1 MQYRYKCPSPY
12 AITQLHSS
20 QLKEAI
26 YESLAA
32 LPKEIIELI
41 INMISG
47 KDLVR
52 HLQSKWEPLK
62 DVLDLPSKDWHHFNN
77 FKPPEGMQVRFWF
90 DNKVEQFKL
99 SVIDDVNI
107 TYQSVFENLD
117 LYRFFSAPDFCYRTL
132 CFFPG
137 INVNSGTTYNIG
149 EKYCWYSYL
158 IHQDTGYAIELIE
171 SEGASQISYYYVG
184 KKNNEALADRQK
196 LLKFA
201 ADIVELLN
209 AYLDCNTYYHPGA
222 VIVHKPNLERYIT
235 EPKLD
240 FQTSNEEHLQE
251 RIFAKFASTAFSP
264 AFLEKTIPFKCTF
277 TLKKLQLGFVIPS
290 ALLFYALLSG
300 YTMKDIKPF
309 INQKIIGVWSVCLVH
324 RATRTRVILMDAN
337 GFASARIEKDE
348 NTLCSFDLNVL
359 LDWICSGRS
368 LHPAGFVNGSA
379 L

>member
-1 MQYRYKCPSPY
+1 MQYRYKCPSPF

-20 QLKEAI
+20 QLEEAI

-62 DVLDLPSKDWHHFNN
+62 KVLDFPSKDWHHFNN
-77 FKPPEGMQVRFWF
+77 FKPPEGMHVRFWF

-107 TYQSVFENLD
+107 TYQS
-117 LYRFFSAPDFCYRTL
+117 
-132 CFFPG
+132 
-137 INVNSGTTYNIG
+137 
-149 EKYCWYSYL
+149 
-158 IHQDTGYAIELIE
+158 DTGYAIELIE
-171 SEGASQISYYYVG
+171 SEGSSQISYYYVG

-222 VIVHKPNLERYIT
+222 VIVHKPNFERYIT

-240 FQTSNEEHLQE
+240 FQTSNKEQLQE
-251 RIFAKFASTAFSP
+251 RIFAKFAPTAFSS

-277 TLKKLQLGFVIPS
+277 TFKKLQLGFVIPS

-324 RATRTRVILMDAN
+324 RATGTRVILMDAN